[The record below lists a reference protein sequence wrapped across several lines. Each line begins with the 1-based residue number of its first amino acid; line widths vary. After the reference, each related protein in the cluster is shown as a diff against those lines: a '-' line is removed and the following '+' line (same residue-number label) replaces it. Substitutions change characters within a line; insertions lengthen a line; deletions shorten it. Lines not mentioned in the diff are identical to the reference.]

1 MAWEGRLGT
10 RDFNDKQKDPCN
22 IGKHVLHFLYTCT
35 YLGYFFKMSH
45 IFLLKPHFGTCAK
58 IHFFV
63 SESFPPLNHQAQLF
77 GTQRLKDK
85 ILEQRTSGFP
95 FMKTITGADEMRA
108 CNLSQ
113 KVIIIITIIIDLSL
127 TKWKWNSFLM
137 TANNNL
143 YYTLPKNTK
152 SKLFKDLLLP
162 FIKISACR

>member
-10 RDFNDKQKDPCN
+10 RGFNDKQKHPSN

-58 IHFFV
+58 IQYFFV

-77 GTQRLKDK
+77 GTQKLKDK
-85 ILEQRTSGFP
+85 IPEQCTSGFP
-95 FMKTITGADEMRA
+95 FMKTITGADEIRA

-113 KVIIIITIIIDLSL
+113 KVIIIITIIIIISL

-137 TANNNL
+137 TATNL
-143 YYTLPKNTK
+143 YYTMPKNTTK
-152 SKLFKDLLLP
+152 QTFQRS
-162 FIKISACR
+162 FITVH